1 MKKIILGAI
10 MLTGILY
17 GQEVKVYQFENEI
30 PKNIET
36 NINSSISITKEK
48 YKDGESSLKWR
59 FKKGETLN
67 ILGDVGYTVFKKGQQ
82 EKARSS
88 YSMWIY
94 NENPI
99 D

>member
-36 NINSSISITKEK
+36 NINSSISIT
-48 YKDGESSLKWR
+48 
-59 FKKGETLN
+59 
-67 ILGDVGYTVFKKGQQ
+67 
-82 EKARSS
+82 
-88 YSMWIY
+88 
-94 NENPI
+94 
-99 D
+99 